1 MTVQRNEIIDY
12 ETYKESMSET
22 RPKIIQVKKSR
33 RIHLGDYLTFLF
45 ENSTTIKYQIQEI
58 VLAEKIV
65 KEDDIQHEID
75 TYNELFGEKGSLP
88 CVLMVEIDDV
98 EERQVKLREWYDLPK
113 HIYVKTEQGNS
124 YYATYDKRQMSE
136 EKLSS
141 VQYLNFDTKGENP
154 ILVGSDLEQLKGEVK
169 LTEEQ
174 FDSLK
179 LDVKALNS

>member
-12 ETYKESMSET
+12 ETYSETRSVT
-22 RPKIIQVKKSR
+22 RPKIIQIKKSR
-33 RIHLGDYLTFLF
+33 RIHLGEYLTFLF
-45 ENSTTIKYQIQEI
+45 ENTTTIRYQIQEI

-65 KEDDIQHEID
+65 KEEDIQHEID
-75 TYNELFGEKGSLP
+75 TYNELFGERGSLP
-88 CVLMVEIDDV
+88 CVLMVEIDDI

-124 YYATYDKRQMSE
+124 YYATYDKRQMND

-154 ILVGSDLEQLKGEVK
+154 ILIGCDLELLKGEVK

-174 FDSLK
+174 FNSLK
-179 LDVKALNS
+179 TDVEYLNS